1 MEERNLEDEIMQLIK
16 LKAEGGYWD
25 FKQKWHNNKVDL
37 LHAIICMANNL
48 ENSDAYIIIGVEDK
62 NKKIFG
68 ISETEE
74 SGASATEESA
84 ASETKT
90 NRKTQQNLIDFIK
103 DKKFAGDIRPS
114 VYVET
119 LKLEEKEVD
128 VIIIKNSKNTPY
140 YLKESF
146 KEKDKKINAGSIYT
160 RTGDTNTP
168 KNSTADIDKAEY
180 LWKKRFGIDL
190 SPMEKL
196 PLLLKDTKQWYP
208 VGTDGKHSSGNYTGQ
223 YYHKQFPEFTL
234 RYYTREE
241 RFDKGTK

>member
-37 LHAIICMANNL
+37 LHDIICMANNL

-62 NKKIFG
+62 NKKICG
-68 ISETEE
+68 ISETEESGASATEE

-103 DKKFAGDIRPS
+103 DKKFAGDMRPS

-146 KEKDKKINAGSIYT
+146 KEKDKKINAGSINAGSIYT

-196 PLLLKDTKQWYP
+196 PLLLKDTK
-208 VGTDGKHSSGNYTGQ
+208 
-223 YYHKQFPEFTL
+223 
-234 RYYTREE
+234 
-241 RFDKGTK
+241 